1 MYVPPHYRAEGEVL
15 ASFIRAAEFGQLV
28 SVTGKGEPWVTHV
41 PVLCEQRGDE
51 WWVETHLARA
61 NPQGREVDDSPVLVV
76 LPGPGAY
83 VSPAWYTVDEVP
95 TWNYLAVHL
104 RGRAERL
111 EGEAFRQSLARLVAR
126 HESGRTDGKLLE
138 EYDEDMIAPK
148 LRAAVGLRIRVER
161 LDGAFKLSQEQ
172 ETRGRQ
178 QVATALAEQGG
189 EAARIAAAMHERERD
204 D

>member
-1 MYVPPHYRAEGEVL
+1 MYVPPHYRAEGEDL
-15 ASFIRAAEFGQLV
+15 EAFIRAAEFGQLV
-28 SVTGKGEPWVTHV
+28 HVTRDGAPWVTHL
-41 PVLCEQRGDE
+41 PVVCEQRDGQ

-61 NPQGREVDDSPVLVV
+61 NPQAKDVEDSPVLVV
-76 LPGPGAY
+76 LPGPHAY
-83 VSPAWYTVDEVP
+83 VSPVWYTVDEVP

-126 HESGRTDGKLLE
+126 HERDRPGGRELE
-138 EYDEDMIAPK
+138 DYDPEMIQPK

-172 ETRGRQ
+172 EAAGRER
-178 QVATALAEQGG
+178 VAAALDEQGG
-189 EAARIAAAMHERERD
+189 EAAELARAMRKNTPAD
-204 D
+204 